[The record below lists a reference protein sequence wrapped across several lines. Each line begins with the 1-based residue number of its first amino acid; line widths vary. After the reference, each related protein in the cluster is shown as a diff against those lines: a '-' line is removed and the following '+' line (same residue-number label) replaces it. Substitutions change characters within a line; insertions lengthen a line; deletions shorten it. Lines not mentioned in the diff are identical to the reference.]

1 MLARAKSQGV
11 TDGNMAVS
19 VASRIKDRS
28 GRKKKHTPTEV
39 KAELLLLHLIER
51 TTLRSISEKTSIALA
66 TLHRYLKHGM
76 YRAHSSA
83 VATWF
88 LSAVAQP
95 RDLDDAGCWWDGKI
109 GTWPFVKT
117 EAALR
122 SSVNRPAGTNETKT
136 ITVTKD
142 VYRFFLVDN
151 RFFLVK
157 KVLPAIVAKWPPGN
171 TTVKLQHDDARAHV
185 TATDANLCAA
195 FASYKCVGWS
205 FSLAPQPSNS
215 PDLNILDLGFFA
227 AIQFIQHRKAS
238 RNIDDLVAN
247 VCHAFDEYPSARLE
261 RTFLTTGM
269 YGFFT
274 WQHVMPDGCV
284 LLGQGATGSTDS
296 VAMELAFA
304 MEEREATDVMALSRR
319 LEALIV
325 EDDDDLNEAL
335 DDLGIEGISIDE

>member
-1 MLARAKSQGV
+1 MTKRNLTNEEREAILREMFLRSNGKCIERMPNGFGPSLASKYGCDESTISRMLARAKSQGV

-269 YGFFT
+269 YGRDDAPVRR
-274 WQHVMPDGCV
+274 QHLSC
-284 LLGQGATGSTDS
+284 AAS
-296 VAMELAFA
+296 F
-304 MEEREATDVMALSRR
+304 EREDGA
-319 LEALIV
+319 
-325 EDDDDLNEAL
+325 
-335 DDLGIEGISIDE
+335 